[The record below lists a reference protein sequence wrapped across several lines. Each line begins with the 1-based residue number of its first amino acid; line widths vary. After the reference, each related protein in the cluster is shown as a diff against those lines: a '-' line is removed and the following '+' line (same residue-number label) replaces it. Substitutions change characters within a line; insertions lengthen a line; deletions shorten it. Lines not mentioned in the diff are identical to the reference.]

1 MRKLTRK
8 ELRAIVLEVRK
19 AGFELSKTYVLIDTF
34 TRDGWYGLGLNFL
47 DGKKSMRIV
56 MPLKNKPTLDEVT
69 KQLGKVYDDVRI
81 SEKPTEDFINHK
93 EPVWVEGKAEDE

>member
-19 AGFELSKTYVLIDTF
+19 SGFELSKTYVLIDTF

-47 DGKKSMRIV
+47 DGKKSMRVV
-56 MPLKNKPTLDEVT
+56 MPLKNKPTLDEVA
-69 KQLGKVYDDVRI
+69 KQLGRVYKDIRVDERI
-81 SEKPTEDFINHK
+81 YADIERD
-93 EPVWVEGKAEDE
+93 